1 MLELA
6 TVTDRAAR
14 YFPWLAY
21 DPESKVFLL
30 DDGYVGFGF
39 TSEPLSGWESSVEQ
53 RFRTLLTYE
62 FPVGS
67 FLQFNLCVFD
77 DIGDHLER
85 IAQTRN
91 MTRDPLI
98 RQSTVNTMDFLERG
112 ARGKSRLDIPI
123 RNSRSIITVKIPIDE
138 TTPSED
144 ELLAARRAAREIGEI
159 LHTIGFADLTPLNE
173 SELIHQL
180 SVILNRGEGA
190 SWRQGRRMPSDSRFI
205 RDDVLDYDGR
215 ISITDKHVE
224 IGDTV
229 VTSLSVKKLPAHAF
243 FGLARSFS
251 VDPRSGARGIP
262 CAHMITGSV
271 CVQDINEIRAKME
284 NKRKR
289 TAHFALG
296 PYANL
301 MPEYGRRYQDLNK
314 ITQSI
319 SDGEFVHRIS
329 LNILLFSPDADA
341 AERNTTK
348 TRTYLAELGLTVLQ
362 DTCVVFPLLRAN
374 LPFGPTKTDVRDLA
388 RFHTLNTNA
397 LATLLPAFYEWRG
410 TPSPLITL
418 VGRGGQVMGFSPW
431 DTDTNYNLTISAS
444 SGSGK
449 SFFANELITALLGAG
464 GKVWVIDV
472 GLSYQKLCES
482 LGGQFLRFGPHS
494 DICLNPFSSVR
505 TQEEFDEVADILKH
519 LIATM
524 AAPKEG
530 LNDFQNSQLVDVL
543 REGFQRH
550 GSDLTIDLIAEALF
564 DRAKEQI
571 DGGLSE
577 KRISDVA
584 HGLSPFRSGGT
595 YGKFF
600 NGPANID
607 FDASF
612 VCLELEEL
620 KSQRHLQTIVLLLL
634 IYQIQQGMY
643 LGDRSQKKMLLID
656 EAWDLL
662 SDDQIA
668 GFIEAGYR
676 RFRKYNGS
684 AAIITQSLLDLTTSK
699 TGQAITSNS
708 AATIMLKQSEAA
720 INKLS
725 SGDEAQFD
733 KGLAEA
739 LKTVHTVPGSYSEVF
754 VRTAAGQ
761 GIGRFVVDPFTQLL
775 YSTHPRDKSEV
786 DAFIAQGLSTK
797 DAIDAVLRA
806 RAERKGDDAN
816 G

>member
-1 MLELA
+1 MLDLA
-6 TVTDRAAR
+6 TTTDRAAKF
-14 YFPWLAY
+14 FPWLAF
-21 DPESKVFLL
+21 DAESKVFLL
-30 DDGYVGFGF
+30 DDGYIGFGF
-39 TSEPLSGWESSVEQ
+39 SALPLSGWESSVEQ

-77 DIGDHLER
+77 DIGEHLSQ
-85 IAQTRN
+85 ISNTRN

-98 RQSTVNTMDFLERG
+98 RQSTLNTMEFLSEG
-112 ARGKSRLDIPI
+112 ARGKSKLDIPI
-123 RNSRSIITVKIPIDE
+123 RNSRSIVTVKIPISE
-138 TTPSED
+138 ATPSED
-144 ELLAARRAAREIGEI
+144 EILATRRIGREIGEI
-159 LHTIGFADLTPLNE
+159 LHTIGFSDLEPLTE
-173 SELIHQL
+173 VDLIHNL
-180 SVILNRGEGA
+180 SVILNRGDGA
-190 SWRQGRRMPSDSRFI
+190 SWRQGKRFTSESRFI
-205 RDDVLDYDGR
+205 RDDVFDYDAR
-215 ISITDKHVE
+215 ISITDKHVG
-224 IGDTV
+224 IGDSV
-229 VTSLSVKKLPAHAF
+229 ITSLSVKKLPMKAF

-262 CAHMITGSV
+262 CAHMITGTV
-271 CVQDINEIRAKME
+271 CVQDINDMRNRMD

-289 TAHFALG
+289 TAHFSLG

-329 LNILLFSPDADA
+329 VNVLLFSPDTDSAD
-341 AERNTTK
+341 RNTTK

-374 LPFGPTKTDVRDLA
+374 LPFGPTRTDIRDLA

-397 LATLLPAFYEWRG
+397 LVTLLPVFFEWRG

-418 VGRGGQVMGFSPW
+418 IGRGGQVMGFSPW

-449 SFFANELITALLGAG
+449 SFFANELITALLGSA

-494 DICLNPFSSVR
+494 DICLNPFSSIR
-505 TQEEFDEVADILKH
+505 SREDFDEVADILKH

-530 LNDFQNSQLVDVL
+530 LDDFQNSQLVDVL
-543 REGFQRH
+543 REQFAIH
-550 GSDLTIDLIAEALF
+550 GAELTIDVIARALF
-564 DRAKEQI
+564 ERAKEQT
-571 DGGLSE
+571 DGGFSE

-584 HGLSPFRSGGT
+584 HGLAPFLATGT

-607 FDASF
+607 FSSNF

-643 LGDRSQKKMLLID
+643 LGDRGQKKMLLID

-668 GFIEAGYR
+668 AFIEAGYR

-684 AAIITQSLLDLTTSK
+684 AVIITQSLLDLTTSK

-720 INKLS
+720 LNKLS
-725 SGDEAQFD
+725 SGDDAQFD
-733 KGLAEA
+733 KGLAEM

-754 VRTAAGQ
+754 IRTAAGQ

-786 DAFIAQGLSTK
+786 DRFIAEGLSTK
-797 DAIDAVLRA
+797 DAIDAVLRV
-806 RAERKGDDAN
+806 RAERKGEAHE
-816 G
+816 